1 MEPLVLRSQ
10 QPGHAHWVLPR
21 GSLIPSSGACCSP
34 GLLASCC
41 PMGKPKWCW
50 HCCPKGASEG
60 SALQFLLARGS
71 ERHPWVKPCQR
82 SQDPTRTAQ
91 RTGGWSEPWKDTA
104 AQLTL
109 QIGEFLAEAQPP
121 QRQQPPRASFGAA
134 PTLSRW
140 VLVVLVQH
148 WVLVPPSS
156 PNQAAEHPWCQRSP
170 TFGTAPWHHQT
181 TGGLANP
188 NANGDPSP
196 MPSTPRLL
204 GAPRCWGVIG
214 CSSTCCRAA
223 LILLQVAAIQCRIYS
238 ALTLSCQEGTAR
250 LMGWAGS
257 CNNRLFDV
265 TSLIGVDLLTD

>member
-1 MEPLVLRSQ
+1 M
-10 QPGHAHWVLPR
+10 
-21 GSLIPSSGACCSP
+21 
-34 GLLASCC
+34 
-41 PMGKPKWCW
+41 
-50 HCCPKGASEG
+50 
-60 SALQFLLARGS
+60 
-71 ERHPWVKPCQR
+71 KPCQR
-82 SQDPTRTAQ
+82 SQDLTRTAQ

-140 VLVVLVQH
+140 VLVVLVQR

-204 GAPRCWGVIG
+204 GSPRCWGVIG